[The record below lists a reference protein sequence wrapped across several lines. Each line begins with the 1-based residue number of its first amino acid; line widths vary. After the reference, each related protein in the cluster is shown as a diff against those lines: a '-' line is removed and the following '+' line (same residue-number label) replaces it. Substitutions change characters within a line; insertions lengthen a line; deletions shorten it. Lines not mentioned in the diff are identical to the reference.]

1 MNSEHTKPVESRTEE
16 ERLTANAKALGDI
29 CVYPWNERGMPGVS
43 LRQLYAGMAMQG
55 IFAHGY
61 TMPSESAE
69 AAELA
74 VRAANALLKELA
86 K

>member
-1 MNSEHTKPVESRTEE
+1 MSNLSEDD
-16 ERLTANAKALGDI
+16 RLANNAKALGNI
-29 CVYPWNERGMPGVS
+29 GVHPWESYPGMT
-43 LRQLYAGMAMQG
+43 LRHLLAGMAMQG

-61 TMPSESAE
+61 TMPNESAE

-74 VRAANALLKELA
+74 VRAADTLLKELA